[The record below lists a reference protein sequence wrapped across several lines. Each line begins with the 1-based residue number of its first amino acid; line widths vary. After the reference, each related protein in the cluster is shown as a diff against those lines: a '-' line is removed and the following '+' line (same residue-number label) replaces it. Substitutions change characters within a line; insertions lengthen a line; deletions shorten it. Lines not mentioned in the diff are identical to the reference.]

1 VTNSGALLAATL
13 ALPLAMLAACL
24 SRRLRDRMPALLA
37 LAPLPAVAAALN
49 EFGGTTLVLPRA
61 LLGLTFVLDRSGAML
76 LGASGLLWIAAGAYA
91 AVYLRNEPNSGRF
104 AVWWLM
110 TLTGSLGIFIAAD
123 LMSFYLFFTLVSLA
137 AYGLVVFDD
146 TAAAKRAG
154 ALYIA
159 LAVLGEALLLM
170 GFVLLAAA
178 SPNGSLLIS
187 DAVAALATSP
197 WRNAVLAFLILGFG
211 LKIGLVP
218 MHVWMPLTY
227 TAAPIPAAAVLSGAA
242 VKAGIV
248 FIRFLP
254 FESAGPGWGMAFA
267 AAGFFSAFY
276 GVAIGITQSNPKTVL
291 AYSSVSQMGLL
302 AAVIGV
308 GVAAGDTSVAT
319 PAIFYAIHHT
329 LVKGGLFL
337 AVGVGAL
344 TRARSLWL
352 VLLPAAVLAL
362 GLAGLPLTGGA
373 LAKLAIKGLL
383 GDGVAGTLATLS
395 SITSAVLM
403 FHFLQRLKSIA
414 PQDPRASATMGLVLP
429 WLAVAFAA
437 VALPWALYPRIV
449 GGSLHDVLAPRELLA
464 ALWPVLAGGL
474 LSVGLRRYERRLPRI
489 PAGDVLIFAERAA
502 PAARDLA
509 GAMEAVDNR
518 LKEWPVAGVL
528 FLAVTIVLVGTL
540 LAGCPSSQSVACK

>member
-1 VTNSGALLAATL
+1 LLAATL

-24 SRRLRDRMPALLA
+24 SRHWRNRLPALLA
-37 LAPLPAVAAALN
+37 FAPLPAVAAALN

-76 LGASGLLWIAAGAYA
+76 LGASALLWIAAGAYA
-91 AVYLRNEPNSGRF
+91 AVYLRGHPDSGSF
-104 AVWWLM
+104 TVWWLA

-137 AYGLVVFDD
+137 AYGLVVFDGS
-146 TAAAKRAG
+146 AEAKRAG
-154 ALYIA
+154 AVYIS

-178 SPNGSLLIS
+178 DPNGSLLIS
-187 DAVAALATSP
+187 DAAASFATSP
-197 WRNAVLAFLILGFG
+197 WHNATLAFLILGFG

-227 TAAPIPAAAVLSGAA
+227 SAAPIPAAAVLSGAA

-248 FIRFLP
+248 FIRFVP
-254 FESAGPGWGMAFA
+254 FEPARPSWGVALA
-267 AAGFFSAFY
+267 TVGFFSAFY

-302 AAVIGV
+302 AAVIGI
-308 GVAAGDTSVAT
+308 GLTAGDASVAT
-319 PAIFYAIHHT
+319 PAIFYAVHHT

-344 TRARSLWL
+344 TRARGLWL

-362 GLAGLPLTGGA
+362 GLGGLPLTGGA
-373 LAKLAIKGLL
+373 LAKLAIKSSL
-383 GDGVAGTLATLS
+383 GDGVAGALAALS
-395 SITSAVLM
+395 SIASTVLM
-403 FHFLQRLKSIA
+403 FHFLQRLKSNA
-414 PQDPRASATMGLVLP
+414 PQDPHASAPAGLVVP
-429 WLAVAFAA
+429 WLAIAFAA

-449 GGSLHDVLAPRELLA
+449 GGSFYDALAPKELWA
-464 ALWPVLAGGL
+464 ALWPVLVGGL
-474 LSVGLRRYERRLPRI
+474 LSVGLRRRANWLPRI
-489 PAGDVLIFAERAA
+489 PAGDVLIFAERTT
-502 PAARDLA
+502 PAARNLA
-509 GAMEAVDNR
+509 AAMEGIDRR
-518 LKEWPVAGVL
+518 LSEWPVAGVL
-528 FLAVTIVLVGTL
+528 FVALTIVLIGTIF
-540 LAGCPSSQSVACK
+540 VDH

>member
-1 VTNSGALLAATL
+1 MTNSGALLAATL

-24 SRRLRDRMPALLA
+24 SRHLRNHMPALLA
-37 LAPLPAVAAALN
+37 FAPLPAVAAALN

-76 LGASGLLWIAAGAYA
+76 LGASALLWIAAGAYA
-91 AVYLRNEPNSGRF
+91 AIYLRAHPDSGRF
-104 AVWWLM
+104 TVWWLA

-137 AYGLVVFDD
+137 AYGLVVIDG
-146 TAAAKRAG
+146 TADAKRAG
-154 ALYIA
+154 AVYIS

-178 SPNGSLLIS
+178 DPKGSLLIS
-187 DAVAALATSP
+187 DAAASFATSP

-227 TAAPIPAAAVLSGAA
+227 SAAPIPAAAVLSGAA

-254 FESAGPGWGMAFA
+254 FDPARPGWGVALA
-267 AAGFFSAFY
+267 AVGFFSAFY

-302 AAVIGV
+302 AAVIGI
-308 GVAAGDTSVAT
+308 GLTAGDTSVAP
-319 PAIFYAIHHT
+319 PAILYAVHHT

-344 TRARSLWL
+344 TRARRMWL

-362 GLAGLPLTGGA
+362 GLGGLPLTGGA
-373 LAKLAIKGLL
+373 LAKLAIKGSL

-395 SITSAVLM
+395 SIASTVLM
-403 FHFLQRLKSIA
+403 FHFLQRLKSNA
-414 PQDPRASATMGLVLP
+414 PQDPHALAPTGLVVP
-429 WLAVAFAA
+429 WLAIAIAA
-437 VALPWALYPRIV
+437 VVLPWALYPRIV
-449 GGSLHDVLAPRELLA
+449 GGSFHDVLAPKELWA
-464 ALWPVLAGGL
+464 ALWPVLIGGL
-474 LSVGLRRYERRLPRI
+474 LSVGLWRAANWLPRI
-489 PAGDVLIFAERAA
+489 PAGDVLVFAERAT
-502 PAARDLA
+502 PAAHDLA
-509 GAMEAVDNR
+509 VAMEELDRR
-518 LKEWPVAGVL
+518 LREWPVAGVL
-528 FLAVTIVLVGTL
+528 FVALTIVLIGTL
-540 LAGCPSSQSVACK
+540 FVGH

>member
-1 VTNSGALLAATL
+1 MTNSGALLAATL

-24 SRRLRDRMPALLA
+24 SRRLRNRMPALLA
-37 LAPLPAVAAALN
+37 FAPLPAVAAALN

-76 LGASGLLWIAAGAYA
+76 LGASALLWIAAGAYA
-91 AVYLRNEPNSGRF
+91 ATCLRTEPNGGRF

-137 AYGLVVFDD
+137 AYGLVVFDN
-146 TAAAKRAG
+146 TADAKRAG

-170 GFVLLAAA
+170 GFVLLAAT
-178 SPNGSLLIS
+178 SPNGSLLIN
-187 DAVAALATSP
+187 DAVAALAASP
-197 WRNAVLAFLILGFG
+197 WRNLALAFLMLGFG

-254 FESAGPGWGMAFA
+254 FESAGPAWGIAFA
-267 AAGFFSAFY
+267 AAGFFSAVY

-302 AAVIGV
+302 AAVIGT
-308 GVAAGDTSVAT
+308 GVAAGDASVAA
-319 PAIFYAIHHT
+319 PAIFYAVHHT

-344 TRARSLWL
+344 TRARRLLL

-383 GDGVAGTLATLS
+383 GDGIAGTLATLS
-395 SITSAVLM
+395 SIASTVLM
-403 FHFLQRLKSIA
+403 FHFLQRLKSNA
-414 PQDPRASATMGLVLP
+414 PMDSRASAPAGLVLP
-429 WLAVAFAA
+429 WLAIAVAA
-437 VALPWALYPRIV
+437 VALPWTLYPRIV
-449 GGSLHDVLAPRELLA
+449 GGSFHDVLAPKELWT
-464 ALWPVLAGGL
+464 ALWPILVGGL
-474 LSVGLRRYERRLPRI
+474 LSVGVKRYAYRLPRI
-489 PAGDVLIFAERAA
+489 PMGDVLVFAERAR
-502 PAARDLA
+502 PAVRDLA
-509 GAMEAVDNR
+509 VAMEAIDGR
-518 LKEWPVAGVL
+518 LRQWPIAGMLLVAL
-528 FLAVTIVLVGTL
+528 TLV
-540 LAGCPSSQSVACK
+540 LAGIMSAGH